1 MWEAIKA
8 LFLLIAGIV
17 AIVATYV
24 GWLMYM
30 PVTTT
35 DISAR
40 IWNACV
46 VGQVL
51 FQYGK
56 PTHTSCDCFV
66 DGLQITKETS
76 ATISEQAEMLRQ
88 VAVARFSP
96 FGTGSRERQSGPQFN
111 PAAYGKATP
120 LANRLVSLDKAC
132 TVRRAKA

>member
-1 MWEAIKA
+1 MWKAIKA
-8 LFLLIAGIV
+8 LFLLIAGIT

-35 DISAR
+35 DVSAR

-56 PTHTSCDCFV
+56 PTHTSCDCLV

-88 VAVARFSP
+88 VAVARF
-96 FGTGSRERQSGPQFN
+96 RERQSGPNFS
-111 PAAYGKATP
+111 PAAFGKATP
-120 LANRLVSLDKAC
+120 LANRLASLDNAC
-132 TVRRAKA
+132 RVRRAKA